1 MKKLSLILFLII
13 FAISFQSCDNKN
25 SDNNKEN
32 NIVAKD
38 SVNGEDKTE
47 TQVILIN
54 IPVKISEESK
64 RYKIDN
70 NLIAIDI
77 FNANFAMNKGTAVL
91 EKMFPESK
99 ITPADASEVFDS
111 FNIESNGEKYC
122 GIITYEQNDNEEFV
136 IHTIFITKG
145 FFNETVLGK
154 IFS

>member
-1 MKKLSLILFLII
+1 MKKLSLILLSVFLI
-13 FAISFQSCDNKN
+13 FAFQSCDDKN

-38 SVNGEDKTE
+38 SVNGENKTE
-47 TQVILIN
+47 IQVTLIS

-64 RYKIDN
+64 RSEIDSD
-70 NLIAIDI
+70 LIAIDV
-77 FNANFAMNKGTAVL
+77 FSANFAMNEGTAVL

-99 ITPADASEVFDS
+99 ITPADATEVFDS
-111 FNIESNGEKYC
+111 FNIESKGEKYC

-136 IHTIFITKG
+136 IHTIFIAEG
-145 FFNETVLGK
+145 FFNDALLGK